1 MFSPDES
8 EKSLLD
14 FFLLA
19 SPSKITAF
27 LLACDTFCHV
37 NKIFIYKVNS
47 VHIFSITSEVLIFAK
62 WDSLILILVV
72 V

>member
-1 MFSPDES
+1 MFSPGES

-14 FFLLA
+14 FLPVHLF
-19 SPSKITAF
+19 KIIAF
-27 LLACDTFCHV
+27 LLDCDTFCHV
-37 NKIFIYKVNS
+37 NIIFIYKVNF
-47 VHIFSITSEVLIFAK
+47 VHIFFIASEIQIFDK